1 MTSSEALA
9 PPRRDADVQVKRLC
23 DVQRRRLHITP
34 EREPICV
41 EAHRL
46 KPPPYRR
53 SVTTPCPPRPP

>member
-1 MTSSEALA
+1 
-9 PPRRDADVQVKRLC
+9 VQVKRLC